1 MVDLWNSGFWFRD
14 NPSFPLM
21 LLYKEKKH
29 RIYRLDWKYK
39 EDDFELV
46 DTPQSYVT
54 TSPFFEGLFLCSS
67 QT

>member
-1 MVDLWNSGFWFRD
+1 MVDLWNSGLWFRD
-14 NPSFPLM
+14 NPSFPLV

-46 DTPQSYVT
+46 DTP
-54 TSPFFEGLFLCSS
+54 
-67 QT
+67 